1 MIYVKSLS
9 YLVALK
15 VYFLCHNTVRHFK
28 QSSYFYCLC
37 DRYQGCE
44 TGFSS
49 NNSRGY
55 CCVCRTKNH
64 YTLEKLEKI
73 EHNLFQLE
81 KFYLELLK
89 DLNEIVTVDSTVC
102 FWTRELIF
110 VQRDWQQGTRN
121 CVYLGNLIFY
131 LFSSKHL

>member
-15 VYFLCHNTVRHFK
+15 VYFLCYNTVRHFK
-28 QSSYFYCLC
+28 QNFYFYSLC
-37 DRYQGCE
+37 HRYQGCE
-44 TGFSS
+44 TGFFP

-73 EHNLFQLE
+73 KRNLFQLE

-89 DLNEIVTVDSTVC
+89 DLNKIVTVDSTVC
-102 FWTRELIF
+102 FWTHELIF
-110 VQRDWQQGTRN
+110 VQREISRK
-121 CVYLGNLIFY
+121 VE
-131 LFSSKHL
+131 